1 MPGGTTT
8 IALLEPDVTGD
19 ARPTIGEL
27 FTQLVDGARGLFQA
41 EVALY
46 RIEAGRRSLSAGWA
60 AGLLIGALT
69 LAQGA
74 LIALLVGLIMI
85 LAPAVGIVW
94 AVVIVTV
101 GAVALAGLLGWLG
114 VRQISR
120 VIDPDKA
127 S

>member
-1 MPGGTTT
+1 MT
-8 IALLEPDVTGD
+8 IALPEPDVVD
-19 ARPTIGEL
+19 EARPTIGEL
-27 FTQLVDGARGLFQA
+27 FTQLVDGGRGLFQA

-46 RIEAGRRSLSAGWA
+46 RIEAGRRSLSAGRA

-74 LIALLVGLIMI
+74 LIAFLVGLIMV
-85 LAPAVGIVW
+85 LAPALGTGW
-94 AVVIVTV
+94 AVIIVTV
-101 GAVALAGLLGWLG
+101 GAVVLAGLLAWLG

-120 VIDPDKA
+120 VIDPDGK

>member
-1 MPGGTTT
+1 MT
-8 IALLEPDVTGD
+8 IALPEPDVPGEE
-19 ARPTIGEL
+19 RPTIGEL
-27 FTQLVDGARGLFQA
+27 FTQLVDGGRGLFQA

-60 AGLLIGALT
+60 AGLLVGALT

-74 LIALLVGLIMI
+74 LIALLVGLIMV
-85 LAPAVGIVW
+85 LAPALGTGW
-94 AVVIVTV
+94 AVASVTV

-114 VRQISR
+114 MRQISR
-120 VIDPDKA
+120 AIDPDKM